1 MSGGP
6 AGPPG
11 GRHDPLAGISRV
23 IVDGSNQ
30 RGPSN
35 APLPGEELAAT
46 LRRLFPRSVEVVVVF
61 DTDPPHGGSTVRSVG
76 GVTVVHARAGGGD
89 DAIVRRLTDPPT
101 LSLVVT
107 DDAELRGRVEEHG
120 ARAVRND
127 WLRQRRERGRASAPS
142 IGRRVIRP
150 PREGLAGADPD
161 AEDRPRWSP
170 GRGATAK
177 RGPSHRPPRRR
188 R

>member
-11 GRHDPLAGISRV
+11 GRHDPVAGISRV

-35 APLPGEELAAT
+35 APLPGVELAAT

-89 DAIVRRLTDPPT
+89 DAIVRRVADGPG

-107 DDAELRGRVEEHG
+107 DDAELRGRAEEQG
-120 ARAVRND
+120 ARTVRND
-127 WLRQRRERGRASAPS
+127 WLRERRERGKASAPS

-150 PREGLAGADPD
+150 ARDRPAGPNPD
-161 AEDRPRWSP
+161 ADDRPRWTP

-177 RGPSHRPPRRR
+177 RGPSRRPPKRR
-188 R
+188 

>member
-1 MSGGP
+1 MARHP
-6 AGPPG
+6 
-11 GRHDPLAGISRV
+11 RHDPLAGCSRV

-35 APLPGEELAAT
+35 EPLPEEELARS
-46 LRRLFPRSVEVVVVF
+46 LRRLLPASVEVIVVF
-61 DTDPPHGGSTVRSVG
+61 DTDPPHGASTLRTVG

-127 WLRQRRERGRASAPS
+127 WLRERRERGRASAPS

-150 PREGLAGADPD
+150 AREGLAGAELD
-161 AEDRPRWSP
+161 ADDRPRWSP

-177 RGPSHRPPRRR
+177 RGPARRPPKQR
-188 R
+188 